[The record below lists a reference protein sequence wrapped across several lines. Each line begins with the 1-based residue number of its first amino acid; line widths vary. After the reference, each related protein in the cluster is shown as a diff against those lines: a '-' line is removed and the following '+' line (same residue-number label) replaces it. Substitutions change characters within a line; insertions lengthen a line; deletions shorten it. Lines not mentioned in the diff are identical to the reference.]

1 MNIFKQKGLTLV
13 ELMVSLVIGL
23 IVTGVV
29 MQVFISNRQTFQ
41 LQESMSRVQES
52 GRLGLQVLAEEI
64 RHAGNGLVGVGTSV
78 ELCMLS
84 TDRCDAYATRALIGY
99 VSTGAPNEV
108 AGSDVLSIA
117 RADSCNARVDGEYNA
132 KSANFKATEYCPSMR
147 RNGVLILTDLK
158 RSVIFEVNNN
168 PSKSPPVTINHA
180 GPGNVVDNKLGR
192 LDFEP
197 GARVMGFSSQSF
209 FVRETGSKD
218 LAGNPLRTLAVRNDL
233 ASPPTVT
240 DLLDGVEMMH
250 VYYGVP
256 TGGNMLY
263 RRADAMPNA
272 DWERVTAVRLE
283 LLMVSDAATRDADSQ
298 SLQFGGADI
307 AADGRFRQV
316 YRTVVAIRGRI

>member
-52 GRLGLQVLAEEI
+52 GRLGLQVLADEI
-64 RHAGNGLVGVGTSV
+64 RHAGNGLMGVGSTL
-78 ELCMLS
+78 ELCMLA
-84 TDRCDAYATRALIGY
+84 TDRCDALATRALVGR
-99 VSTGAPNEV
+99 VSTGANNEV
-108 AGSDVLSIA
+108 AGSDVISIG
-117 RADSCNARVDGEYNA
+117 RADSCDARVDGDYNPN
-132 KSANFKATEYCPSMR
+132 SANFKATKLCPSMR
-147 RNGVLILTDLK
+147 QGGILMLTDLK
-158 RSVIFEVNNN
+158 RSVIFEVTNK
-168 PSKSPPVTINHA
+168 PSTNVTITHA
-180 GPGNVVDNKLGR
+180 GPGNVVSNKLGGVIF
-192 LDFEP
+192 DP
-197 GARVMGFSSQSF
+197 GARVMGFSSISF
-209 FVRETGSKD
+209 FVRETGAKD
-218 LAGNPLRTLAVRNDL
+218 MNGNAMRALAIRDNLVSTAP
-233 ASPPTVT
+233 VT

-298 SLQFGGADI
+298 SVQFGGADI